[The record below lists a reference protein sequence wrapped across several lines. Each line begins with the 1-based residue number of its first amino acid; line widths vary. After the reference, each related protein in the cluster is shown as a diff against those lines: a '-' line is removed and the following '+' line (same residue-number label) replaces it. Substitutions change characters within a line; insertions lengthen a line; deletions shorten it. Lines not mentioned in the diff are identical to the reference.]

1 MLSDFWNVWIIVIT
15 LASIA
20 GCGLLIIYTSHGQP
34 KVDADNAPSTGHEYD
49 GIEELENPL
58 PRWWVMMFWM
68 TIVFGLGYMVLY
80 GYGNYDGVL
89 TVEVDGKPV
98 TWTSANQWKAE
109 VQAFDAKVAPIFAKY
124 SSTPIEDLAK
134 DEEALQT
141 GHRLFKS
148 YCSVCHGTNAQGA
161 MGFPNLTDNDWL
173 YGGKPENIKQTITL
187 GRQGV
192 MAPHIDILGGKEGV
206 ENMAQYVRSLS
217 GLKHDAK
224 AAAKAEPQF
233 QQICFACHG
242 MEGKGNHLL
251 GAPDLTNNIW
261 LYGGSTKDIEF
272 TLTHGRN
279 GVMPAQ
285 QQKLGDDKIHV
296 LTAYIYSLSNK
307 K

>member
-1 MLSDFWNVWIIVIT
+1 MLSDFWNIWIFVLTIG
-15 LASIA
+15 SII
-20 GCGLLIIYTSHGQP
+20 GCGLLIIYTSRGQVTTDGEP
-34 KVDADNAPSTGHEYD
+34 ESTGHEYD

-68 TIVFGLGYMVLY
+68 TIVFGFGYLVVY

-98 TWTSANQWKAE
+98 TWSSANQWKAE

-124 SSTPIEDLAK
+124 RSTPIEELAK
-134 DEEALQT
+134 NEEALQT
-141 GHRLFKS
+141 GRRLFKS

-161 MGFPNLTDNDWL
+161 MGFPNLTDSDWL
-173 YGGKPENIKQTITL
+173 YGGKPENIKQTLTH
-187 GRQGV
+187 GRQG
-192 MAPHIDILGGKEGV
+192 MMTPHLDILGGKEGV
-206 ENMAQYVRSLS
+206 QNMAQYVRSLS
-217 GLKHDAK
+217 GLKHDAE
-224 AAAKAEPQF
+224 AAKKAEPMFKQV
-233 QQICFACHG
+233 CFACHG
-242 MEGKGNHLL
+242 MEGKGNQLL
-251 GAPDLTNNIW
+251 GAPNLTDNIW

-272 TLTHGRN
+272 TITHGRN

-285 QQKLGDDKIHV
+285 QKKLGDDKIHV